1 MKTITIHQNNGDDVL
16 EMTVE
21 VTNKEYAMMEKI
33 RKTDPSVWEGRE
45 FELLKTARESVNSTK
60 TNHKFNWKIWI
71 VVAIVLAVAFGVI
84 AILTTNGSEKI
95 EEKDLLSFES
105 QYQQSST
112 QEENLRRM
120 YNKLTSL
127 GMESSLDKFID
138 YLDASDEHR
147 QKVYNKLVNNGS
159 KGSYDQFLEFI
170 GYDNVEISA
179 NTQQLYN
186 KLNEI
191 GAINGNHDQFV
202 RWLYNQYNRVLLYNR
217 LKDLDVVSGS
227 IYDFE
232 AWLGLNFSKKRIS
245 YNLPSNLVDLEILK
259 KRKAKSSSSNNI
271 KEFKSSQYNF
281 QYQYNDIE
289 YKLIEKINKNSHCVM
304 KLQSP
309 SDAMKSI
316 LISVWE
322 DVGFSTAYDSDF
334 IDRVKQQDRELDGSV
349 ISSAVKTKVG
359 GKSALKSELK
369 ISPMGSS
376 YYTANYRIIEKN
388 RMYQISIYIPF
399 KEYNN
404 DKTYADRCVEH
415 FKFN

>member
-1 MKTITIHQNNGDDVL
+1 MKTITIHQGNGDDLL
-16 EMTVE
+16 EMTVK
-21 VTNKEYAMMEKI
+21 VTNKEYATMEKI

-127 GMESSLDKFID
+127 GMESSLDEFID

-179 NTQQLYN
+179 YFFSVILE
-186 KLNEI
+186 K
-191 GAINGNHDQFV
+191 H
-202 RWLYNQYNRVLLYNR
+202 
-217 LKDLDVVSGS
+217 LD
-227 IYDFE
+227 FLE
-232 AWLGLNFSKKRIS
+232 L
-245 YNLPSNLVDLEILK
+245 NLPYLTVLQTRYFSNTGSYERLVITVFDCIFSIVCKACSYELAADLHYRLILLENIN
-259 KRKAKSSSSNNI
+259 SS
-271 KEFKSSQYNF
+271 
-281 QYQYNDIE
+281 
-289 YKLIEKINKNSHCVM
+289 
-304 KLQSP
+304 
-309 SDAMKSI
+309 
-316 LISVWE
+316 
-322 DVGFSTAYDSDF
+322 
-334 IDRVKQQDRELDGSV
+334 
-349 ISSAVKTKVG
+349 
-359 GKSALKSELK
+359 
-369 ISPMGSS
+369 
-376 YYTANYRIIEKN
+376 
-388 RMYQISIYIPF
+388 
-399 KEYNN
+399 
-404 DKTYADRCVEH
+404 
-415 FKFN
+415 